1 MSLLI
6 FQHYPTHVAIFT
18 DTLATTFNGESLMF
32 CNKSFYYPD
41 LHMAMA
47 VTGILQFG
55 DKWNSKINVGMVAQD
70 IDMLDVHTPEQ
81 LRQIWQDLSR
91 EINGAMPKTS
101 TIYHFGWSNQLNQF
115 VRYVYRSE
123 KDFQSECYSDVGIGV
138 KPQPKETQGFVPP
151 ETVDAVIELAE
162 RLRNE
167 QRQEP
172 SSSRIY
178 IGGEIVLTLMQE
190 QATVITKVHRFEDY
204 DSDWE
209 SMNRRLNL
217 TSIVNA
223 GNGT

>member
-6 FQHYPTHVAIFT
+6 FQHYPSQVAIFT
-18 DTLATTFNGESLMF
+18 DTLATTSKGEALMF
-32 CNKSFYYPD
+32 CNKSFYCPN
-41 LHMAMA
+41 LQMTMA

-55 DKWNSKINVGMVAQD
+55 DRWNSKINVGMVAQD
-70 IDMLDVHTPEQ
+70 IEMLDAHTPQQ

-91 EINGAMPKTS
+91 ENGGVMPGTS

-123 KDFQSECYSDVGIGV
+123 KDFQSEYYPDVGIGV
-138 KPQPKETQGFVPP
+138 KPQPKETQGFVAP
-151 ETVDAVIELAE
+151 ETVEAVIEVAE

-172 SSSRIY
+172 ASSRIY

-190 QATVITKVHRFEDY
+190 QATVITKVHRFDDY

-209 SMNRRLNL
+209 SMNSRLSVTSVL
-217 TSIVNA
+217 TA
-223 GNGT
+223 GNG